1 MFFSHDERD
10 ILAINHGCNEMPSR
24 PTVLVHE
31 MTHLDYVGPFH
42 QHTVD
47 YGDDERGYSF
57 ERVRILTPEQRLYHA
72 ATYEFFAQS
81 KP

>member
-1 MFFSHDERD
+1 M
-10 ILAINHGCNEMPSR
+10 L
-24 PTVLVHE
+24 VLVHE